1 MDSPVLVLDELHKY
15 RRWRTFL
22 KGLFDRY
29 ADQLRLIVT
38 GSSRMDVYRRG
49 GDSLM
54 GRFLLY
60 RMHPLSVGELLRPQE
75 PEHEIEAPS
84 PSLGRR

>member
-1 MDSPVLVLDELHKY
+1 MLVLDELHKY

-29 ADQLRLIVT
+29 ADQLRFIVT
-38 GSSRMDVYRRG
+38 GSSRMDLYRRG

-54 GRFLLY
+54 GRFLPY
-60 RMHPLSVGELLRPQE
+60 RMHPLSVGELLRPQV
-75 PEHEIEAPS
+75 PGREIEAPS
-84 PSLGRR
+84 PSLRRR